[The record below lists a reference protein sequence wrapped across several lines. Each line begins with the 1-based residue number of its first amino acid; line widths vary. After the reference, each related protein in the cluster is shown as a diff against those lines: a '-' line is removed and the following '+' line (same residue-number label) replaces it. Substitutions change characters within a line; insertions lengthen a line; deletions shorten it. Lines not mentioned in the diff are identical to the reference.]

1 MFIANSALV
10 NEVYIYVNIYLFNK
24 DMSIEIKK

>member
-1 MFIANSALV
+1 MFIVNLVLV

-24 DMSIEIKK
+24 DMFIEIKK